1 MIKVAASPSIVLF
14 LETYLHFIIYL
25 GCSMWWIQ
33 GGGGGGGGSDPT
45 HPKKTTKL
53 HCSGTPGNSQ
63 SHQDSIQCW
72 ASIGLQA

>member
-1 MIKVAASPSIVLF
+1 MMD
-14 LETYLHFIIYL
+14 TR
-25 GCSMWWIQ
+25 
-33 GGGGGGGGSDPT
+33 GGGGGSDPT

-72 ASIGLQA
+72 ASIGLQAKPHLNGSSLAGR